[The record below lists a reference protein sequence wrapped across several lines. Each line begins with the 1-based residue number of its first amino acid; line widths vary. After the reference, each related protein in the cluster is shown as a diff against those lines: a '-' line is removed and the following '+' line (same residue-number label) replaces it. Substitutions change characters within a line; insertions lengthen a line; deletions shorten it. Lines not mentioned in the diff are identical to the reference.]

1 MRPAPTPVRANPPA
15 AADPAFVIGMTK
27 LVRLI
32 ARQAAADHHARC
44 APTRQTADDAGTPAD

>member
-1 MRPAPTPVRANPPA
+1 MRPA